1 MAWGRPT
8 EYTEEMVTKA
18 KAYLASCVDVQV
30 DEKTLKVKLPTI
42 EWLAIE
48 LGIHKDTVYDWKEK
62 YPEFSDVIATVMHK
76 QAEWL
81 INNGLSWAYNPT
93 IAKVLL
99 TKHWYTDKIETDN
112 RNNNLNTDTHDLSDE
127 QKKLIAQR
135 WTTN

>member
-1 MAWGRPT
+1 MITGRPT
-8 EYTEEMVTKA
+8 EYDSTYVDKA
-18 KAYLASCVDVQV
+18 KEYLTSCIDVQV

-42 EWLAIE
+42 EWLALYLWINR
-48 LGIHKDTVYDWKEK
+48 DTVYDWKGK
-62 YPEFSDVIATVMHK
+62 YAEFSDIIATVLHK

>member
-8 EYTEEMVTKA
+8 EFNETYTEKA
-18 KAYLASCVDVQV
+18 KEYLAQCIDVQV

-42 EWLAIE
+42 EWLANY
-48 LGIHKDTVYDWKEK
+48 LDIHKDTVYDWKGK
-62 YPEFSDVIATVMHK
+62 YPEFSDVIATVLQK

-99 TKHWYTDKIETDN
+99 TKHWYTDKVETDN
-112 RNNNLNTDTHDLSDE
+112 RNTNADVTEDLSPE